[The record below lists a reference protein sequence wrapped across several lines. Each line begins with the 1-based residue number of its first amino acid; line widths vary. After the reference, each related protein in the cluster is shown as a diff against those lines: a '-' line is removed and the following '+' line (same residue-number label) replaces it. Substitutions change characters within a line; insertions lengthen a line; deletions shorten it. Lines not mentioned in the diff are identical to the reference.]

1 MKNPDIS
8 DIPMETWHPF
18 DASKNLIAI
27 CNAKDAKKHPVS
39 RGITWNSAYIL
50 ESLEPLFEIYKN
62 KTIKPNSQ
70 EVEENNPSRSAK
82 LRYVVRSKDNFIYPE
97 DLEKK
102 FFHYLELEKTYVQ

>member
-18 DASKNLIAI
+18 DASKNLMAI

-50 ESLEPLFEIYKN
+50 ESLEPLFEIYK
-62 KTIKPNSQ
+62 K
-70 EVEENNPSRSAK
+70 EVKEEN
-82 LRYVVRSKDNFIYPE
+82 YE
-97 DLEKK
+97 DDFGVWLE
-102 FFHYLELEKTYVQ
+102 ELTTGKEIVPPC